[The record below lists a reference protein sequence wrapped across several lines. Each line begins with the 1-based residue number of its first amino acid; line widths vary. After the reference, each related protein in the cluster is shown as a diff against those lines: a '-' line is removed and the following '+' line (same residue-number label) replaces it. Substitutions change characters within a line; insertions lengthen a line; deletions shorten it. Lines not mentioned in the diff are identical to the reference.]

1 MKSGLS
7 LAQIRK
13 NYLIDEQTAVEALLS
28 QVSVTS
34 EQQKEIEIQAKHLI
48 RIARKAA
55 EKPDMADAML
65 HKYKLTSKEG
75 LALMCLSE
83 ALLRI
88 PDKKTADELIKDRL
102 TNTDWGAHFERQDS
116 LAVSASTVALSLTR
130 TILKKSEN
138 SSKIGGFFKSVL
150 EKTSDPFIRQGIKHA
165 MKILAEKFVV
175 GQSVEEAVKNGK
187 AREEKGYLHS
197 YDMLGEE
204 AYTKADAEKYFTAY
218 ANAIE
223 TVGQSAGNKG
233 VINSSG
239 ISVKLSALHPRYD
252 FKNMDRVMGELVP
265 KLNELVHLA
274 KQYNIGLSMDA
285 EESYRL
291 DPSLRVYQ
299 EILSDSSL
307 KEWSGFGFVV
317 QAYQKRA
324 VSVINHLQELAHAVS
339 KRLPVRLVK
348 GAYWDSEIKLAQ
360 EWGLSDYPVFT
371 RKASTDLS
379 YTVCAQKLLSD
390 STAFYPQF
398 ATHNAL
404 TIATLQILG
413 KGRQFEFQRLHGM
426 GESLYDSLVS
436 QQNDDIKY
444 RIYAPVGTHKDLL
457 PYLVRR
463 LLENGANSSFVNRF
477 ADPSVSYEALIQD
490 PIERV
495 KEFSSKRHPNIPLPQ
510 GIFGKERIAS
520 KGLNQ
525 EDSTVLTPI
534 LEDFKTFGESLTEIS
549 DDSSNGAS
557 MCPFDVKKVVGIVPH
572 LTALEANR
580 AVEIAHKASLT
591 WGRTDV
597 EERAQYLEKT
607 AELFEQ
613 NTQKFLKLCVFEA
626 GKTLDDALAEIRE
639 AVDFCRYYAAQAQK
653 LMGTPLTMAGVTGEE
668 NTLQLFG
675 RGAFVCISP
684 WNFPLAIFTGQ
695 VAAALVSGNTVLAKP
710 AGQTPLLGKLAVD
723 LMHQAGIPVDV
734 VQLVPGAGR
743 EAGDALVSHPL
754 VRGVAFTGST
764 ETARHINKRLAEKEG
779 PIVPLIAETGGQN
792 CMIVDSSALP
802 EQVVRDVIR
811 SSFQSAGQRCSA
823 LRVLYLQEDIADR
836 VIELLKG
843 RMEELVIGD
852 PSLHKTDVGPVI
864 DKAAQ
869 KTLQA
874 HQEKMRAEA
883 KVIYE
888 YSLEKEISE
897 KGTFVAPSAYEISDI
912 SVLEGE
918 VFGPILHVIRYAKK
932 DFQSIIDQINGTGF
946 GLTFGLHT
954 RIQSEFS
961 HVFNQIQ
968 AGNVYINRNMIGAA
982 VGCQPFGGEGLSGT
996 GPKAGGPHYLL
1007 RFVTERVLSINTTA
1021 QGGNAS
1027 LISMSD

>member
-1 MKSGLS
+1 MKSVLS
-7 LAQIRK
+7 LVRIRE
-13 NYLIDEQTAVEALLS
+13 NYLINEQVAVEALLS
-28 QVSVTS
+28 QISLAS
-34 EQQKEIEIQAKHLI
+34 KQQDEIERQAKHLI
-48 RIARKAA
+48 QVARKAA

-102 TNTDWGAHFERQDS
+102 TNTNWGAHFERQDS

-138 SSKIGGFFKSVL
+138 SSKVGNFFKSVL
-150 EKTSDPFIRQGIKHA
+150 EKTSDPFIQQGIKQA

-175 GQSVEEAVKNGK
+175 GQTIEEAVKNGK
-187 AREEKGYLHS
+187 AREERGYLHS

-204 AYTKADAEKYFTAY
+204 AYTQADAEKYFTAY

-223 TVGQSAGNKG
+223 AVGQSAGDRG

-252 FKNMDRVMGELVP
+252 FKNMDRVMDELVP
-265 KLNELVHLA
+265 KLKELVHLA

-291 DPSLRVYQ
+291 DPSLHVYQ

-307 KEWSGFGFVV
+307 KDWSGFGFVV

-324 VSVINHLQELAHAVS
+324 VSVIDHLQELAHAVN

-360 EWGLSDYPVFT
+360 ELGLQDYPVFT
-371 RKASTDLS
+371 RKASTDVS
-379 YTVCAQKLLSD
+379 YVVCAQKLLGD
-390 STAFYPQF
+390 PAAFYPQF

-404 TIATLQILG
+404 TVATLQTLG

-426 GESLYDSLVS
+426 GESLYDSLALQRS
-436 QQNDDIKY
+436 DDIKY

-463 LLENGANSSFVNRF
+463 LLENGANSSFVNQF
-477 ADPSVSYEALIQD
+477 ADPSVPYENLVQD

-495 KEFSSKRHPNIPLPQ
+495 REFSSKRHPNIPLPQ
-510 GIFGKERIAS
+510 DIFGEERVNS
-520 KGLNQ
+520 KGLNL
-525 EDSTVLTPI
+525 EDTTVLNPI
-534 LEDFKTFGESLTEIS
+534 LESFKTFGKSLAKEPLEGVS
-549 DDSSNGAS
+549 V
-557 MCPFDVKKVVGIVPH
+557 CPFDVKKAVGIVPH
-572 LTALEANR
+572 LTALEADQ
-580 AVEIAHKASLT
+580 AVEVAHKAFAS
-591 WGRTDV
+591 WGRIDV
-597 EERAQYLEKT
+597 EERARYLEKT
-607 AELFEQ
+607 ADLFEK
-613 NTQKFLKLCVFEA
+613 NTQKFLNLCVFEA
-626 GKTLDDALAEIRE
+626 GKTLDDTMAEIRE
-639 AVDFCRYYAAQAQK
+639 AVDFCRYYAVQARK
-653 LMGTPLTMAGVTGEE
+653 LMSAPLAMAGVTGEE
-668 NTLQLFG
+668 NTLQLLG
-675 RGAFVCISP
+675 RGVFVCISP

-695 VAAALVSGNTVLAKP
+695 VVAALVSGNTVLAKP
-710 AGQTPLLGKLAVD
+710 AGQTPLIGKLAVD
-723 LMHQAGIPVDV
+723 LMHQAGIPEDV
-734 VQLVPGAGR
+734 LQLVPGSGR
-743 EAGDALVSHPL
+743 EVGDALVSHPL

-764 ETARHINKRLAEKEG
+764 ETARHINRRLAEKEG

-874 HQEKMRAEA
+874 HQERMRKETH
-883 KVIYE
+883 VIYE
-888 YSLEKEISE
+888 CSLRKDISE
-897 KGTFVAPSAYEISDI
+897 KGTFVAPSAYEIPHI
-912 SVLEGE
+912 NVLEGE

-932 DFQSIIDQINGTGF
+932 NFQSVIDQINSTGF

-961 HVFNQIQ
+961 AVFNQIQ

-1007 RFVTERVLSINTTA
+1007 RFVTERTLSINTTA

-1027 LISMSD
+1027 LMAMSD